1 MVSPWG
7 IPDPGGLTSMTGAT
21 SIAIGLP
28 EHSRSWRGLP
38 FSAKLFIGITIL
50 GGLATLVYGGIHQT
64 SNNIAEFICYL
75 GIAVLASRLKVNLP
89 GITGTLSVNFLFILI
104 GVLDLS
110 FSETLILGAIS
121 MVAQCFYP
129 ERPKALQ
136 VAFNVCAGSIATALA
151 YLAYHQRLITHVVDS
166 RPILLGLAATIYF
179 IANAGTIA
187 TVISLTERRPITRI
201 LVDCY
206 FWSFPYYLV
215 GAGIAAIIVW
225 LNHAFNW
232 ETSLLVLPAVYL
244 IYRSYRLY
252 LGKLEDEKRHVE
264 EMANLHLRTIEAL
277 ALAIEAKDHTTHEH
291 LQRVRVYAI
300 EVAKHLGVNGPELEA
315 LHAAS
320 LLHDI
325 GKLAVPEHIISKP
338 GRLSPEEFEKMKIH
352 TLVGA
357 EILERVRFPYPVVPI
372 VRAHHEKWDGSGYP
386 MGLKGAEIP
395 LGARI
400 LSAVDYL
407 DALASDRQYRRAL
420 PMREVM
426 QKLALESGKSFDPKV
441 VDVLLKRYENLERLV
456 ISKSSEDLNAPLST
470 AIKIDRGLEPAAGFE
485 NSTATDY
492 VGRET
497 TFLSS
502 IAAARQEAQALFE
515 LSQDLGASLSLG
527 ETLSVFS
534 VKLKPMVP
542 YDAIA
547 IYIKREN
554 ELVAEFVNG
563 DNYRLFS
570 SLRIPIGQGLSG
582 WVAHNRKPIIN
593 GNPSVEP
600 GYLNDPSKFSTLRS
614 ALAVPL
620 EGVAGIIGVLAL
632 YRGERDAFTS
642 DHLRILLAVSGK
654 MALAIENALKYQQA
668 ENSATTDYLTGLPNA
683 RSLFLQLDREL
694 ARCKRDNTSLT
705 VMVSDMDGFKQI
717 NDRFG
722 HLEGNRVL
730 RLFAQALKDTCREY
744 DYVARMGGDEF
755 VVIAPGLTPDA
766 SAKKTEQMR
775 ALARH
780 AGSEVC
786 GEDILSLSVGR
797 AVFPADGKDAE
808 QLLAEADRRMYLE
821 KQKQLAYKDRRA
833 HPRLKC
839 RVTIELTADNS
850 GVPLFA
856 NLTDIS
862 LGGCFIETSTIVP
875 AGSKIQLGFSM
886 DDPTL
891 TTEGLVMRLDPGS
904 GLAVQFPELNRDAR
918 DRMFRII
925 EFVQK
930 STSFYNKR
938 YLDSLAKS

>member
-1 MVSPWG
+1 
-7 IPDPGGLTSMTGAT
+7 MTGTAT
-21 SIAIGLP
+21 IGVSLSGR
-28 EHSRSWRGLP
+28 SRSWRALP
-38 FSAKLFIGITIL
+38 FGAKTFISLVILAGI
-50 GGLATLVYGGIHQT
+50 ATLVYAAIHPT
-64 SNNIAEFICYL
+64 SKNIAEFICYL

-89 GITGTLSVNFLFILI
+89 GDTGTLSVNFLFILV
-104 GVLDLS
+104 GVLELS
-110 FSETLILGAIS
+110 FSETITLGAVA
-121 MVAQCFYP
+121 MLAQCVYP
-129 ERPKALQ
+129 ERPSGTQ
-136 VAFNVCAGSIATALA
+136 VSFNVCAGALSTAAA
-151 YLAYHQRLITHVVDS
+151 YVVYHHDFFTELVSS
-166 RPILLGLAATIYF
+166 RALVLGISASVYF
-179 IANAGTIA
+179 ITNAGIVA
-187 TVISLTERRPITRI
+187 AVISLTENRALQQI

-215 GAGIAAIIVW
+215 GAGIAGAIAW
-225 LNHAFNW
+225 FNQTFNW
-232 ETSLLVLPAVYL
+232 ETSLLLLPAVYL
-244 IYRSYRLY
+244 IFRSYRLY

-277 ALAIEAKDHTTHEH
+277 ALAIEAKDQTTHDH

-300 EVAKHLGVNGPELEA
+300 EVAKELGVIGPDLEA
-315 LHAAS
+315 LHAAA

-338 GRLSPEEFEKMKIH
+338 GRLTPEEFEKMKIH

-395 LGARI
+395 IGARI

-420 PMREVM
+420 PLREVM
-426 QKLALESGKSFDPKV
+426 QKLAAESGKSFDPRV
-441 VDVLLKRYENLERLV
+441 VEVLQRRYQHLEEMALAKSAQYEN
-456 ISKSSEDLNAPLST
+456 SPLST
-470 AIKIDRGLEPAAGFE
+470 EIKIERGEAPAAGFE
-485 NSTATDY
+485 RATAKDSA
-492 VGRET
+492 VREA

-502 IAAARQEAQALFE
+502 IAAARQEAQSLFE

-547 IYIKREN
+547 IYIKREQ
-554 ELVAEFVNG
+554 ELVPEYVNG

-570 SLRIPIGQGLSG
+570 SLRIPIGHGLSG
-582 WVAHNRKPIIN
+582 WVAQNKKPIVN

-620 EGVAGIIGVLAL
+620 EGVSGVIGVLAL
-632 YRGERDAFTS
+632 YRSERDAFTS

-654 MALAIENALKYQQA
+654 IALAIENALKYQQA

-694 ARCKRDNTSLT
+694 ARCKRDNSSLT

-730 RLFAQALKDTCREY
+730 RLFAQALKESCREY

-755 VVIAPGLTPDA
+755 VVIAPGLPADA
-766 SAKKTEQMR
+766 AAKKAYQLRE
-775 ALARH
+775 LAKQ
-780 AGSEVC
+780 AGIEVC
-786 GEDILSLSVGR
+786 AEEILSLSVGQ
-797 AVFPADGKDAE
+797 AMFPEDGKDAE
-808 QLLAEADRRMYLE
+808 ELLAEADRRMYME
-821 KQKQLAYKDRRA
+821 KQQQPSRKNRRLYA
-833 HPRLKC
+833 RMKC
-839 RVTIELTADNS
+839 RITIELQPENGAS
-850 GVPLFA
+850 PVFG
-856 NLTDIS
+856 NLIDVS
-862 LGGCFIETSTIVP
+862 LGGCYIETSTILS
-875 AGSKIQLGFSM
+875 AGSKIKLGFSM
-886 DDPTL
+886 DDSSL
-891 TTEGLVMRLDPGS
+891 TAEGVVARLDPGS
-904 GLAVQFPELNRDAR
+904 GLAVQFRELNRDGR
-918 DRMFRII
+918 DRMFKIL

-930 STSFYNKR
+930 TSAFYNNRYVEGLMKR
-938 YLDSLAKS
+938 SEERRVGKECRSRWS

>member
-1 MVSPWG
+1 MKGAASITTMVS
-7 IPDPGGLTSMTGAT
+7 
-21 SIAIGLP
+21 
-28 EHSRSWRGLP
+28 HSHSWRGLSWP
-38 FSAKLFIGITIL
+38 AKLFISVVVIAGT
-50 GGLATLVYGGIHQT
+50 GTLIYGGIHQ
-64 SNNIAEFICYL
+64 SSKNIAEFICYL
-75 GIAVLASRLKVNLP
+75 GIAILASRLKVSLP

-104 GVLDLS
+104 GVLELS
-110 FSETLILGAIS
+110 FTETLILGAVS
-121 MVAQCFYP
+121 MLAQCLYP
-129 ERPKALQ
+129 ERPKAIQ
-136 VAFNVCAGSIATALA
+136 VTFNVCAGTISTALA
-151 YLAYHQRLITHVVDS
+151 YGVYHSPLAHLLLDS
-166 RPILLGLAATIYF
+166 RPTLLGIAATVYF
-179 IANAGTIA
+179 IANAGSIA
-187 TVISLTERRPITRI
+187 MVISMTERRPLTRI

-215 GAGIAAIIVW
+215 GAGIAGAVGW
-225 LNHAFNW
+225 LNESFNW
-232 ETSLLVLPAVYL
+232 ETSLLLVPAVYL

-291 LQRVRVYAI
+291 LQRVRIYAI
-300 EVAKHLGVNGPELEA
+300 EVAKEFGVKGPELEA
-315 LHAAS
+315 LHAAA

-338 GRLSPEEFEKMKIH
+338 GRLTPEEFEKMKIH

-386 MGLKGAEIP
+386 LGLKGAEIP
-395 LGARI
+395 VGARI

-420 PMREVM
+420 PLRDVM
-426 QKLALESGKSFDPKV
+426 QKLAAEAGKAFDPKV
-441 VDVLLKRYENLERLV
+441 VEILQRRYQQLERLAV
-456 ISKSSEDLNAPLST
+456 ARSAQDPNAPLST
-470 AIKIDRGLEPAAGFE
+470 AIKIERGLEPAAGFE
-485 NSTATDY
+485 NITARDY
-492 VGRET
+492 DGRET

-515 LSQDLGASLSLG
+515 LSQDLGASLSLP

-547 IYIKREN
+547 IYIMREN

-570 SLRIPIGQGLSG
+570 SLRIPLGQGLSG
-582 WVAHNRKPIIN
+582 WVAQNRKPIIN

-600 GYLNDPSKFSTLRS
+600 GYLNDPSKFSTLSS

-620 EGVAGIIGVLAL
+620 EGVSGVIGVLAL
-632 YRGERDAFTS
+632 YRAERDAFTS
-642 DHLRILLAVSGK
+642 DHLRILLAVSSK
-654 MALAIENALKYQQA
+654 MALSIENALKYQQA
-668 ENSATTDYLTGLPNA
+668 ESSATTDYLTGLPNA
-683 RSLFLQLDREL
+683 RSLFMQLDREL

-705 VMVSDMDGFKQI
+705 VMVSDMDGFKQV

-730 RLFAQALKDTCREY
+730 RLFAQALKDSCREY

-755 VVIAPGLTPDA
+755 VVIATGLAHDA
-766 SAKKTEQMR
+766 AAKKADQMR
-775 ALARH
+775 TLARQ
-780 AGSEVC
+780 AGVEVC
-786 GEDILSLSVGR
+786 GEEILSLSVGR
-797 AVFPADGKDAE
+797 AVFPEDGEDAE
-808 QLLAEADRRMYLE
+808 HLLAESDRRMYVE
-821 KQKQLAYKDRRA
+821 KQKQLSYKDRRL

-839 RVTIELTADNS
+839 RVTIEVQPETG
-850 GVPLFA
+850 GVPVFA

-862 LGGCFIETSTIVP
+862 IGGCYLETSAILSP
-875 AGSKIQLGFSM
+875 GSKIGLGFSM
-886 DDPTL
+886 EDGTL
-891 TTEGLVMRLDPGS
+891 KHEGVVVRLDPGS
-904 GLAVQFPELNRDAR
+904 GVAVQFREANREGR
-918 DRMFRII
+918 ERMFKIL
-925 EFVQK
+925 EVVQK
-930 STSFYNKR
+930 TNAYYNNRYFENMIKR
-938 YLDSLAKS
+938 